1 MAGKMAVKMAGSGF
15 LTRFVCCFVDGTCLT
30 YDFSSRFCQTV
41 VLEGLHSAVD
51 MEFLWSWDVMGPLG

>member
-15 LTRFVCCFVDGTCLT
+15 LTLFFVALMMERCLT

-41 VLEGLHSAVD
+41 VLEWFWKVYTRQ
-51 MEFLWSWDVMGPLG
+51 